1 MSRQQGRHILR
12 KLQQHHQIRIQHQP
26 ELRIHQLGERHT
38 LLRPQQELLQSRTQI
53 QRQRERHIHRQVGRR
68 KIQQLRIQS
77 RRRQELR
84 RHRQRHQKLLLVQ
97 RNLPRPPAFPSSC
110 RSFPWSSCS
119 HSLRGRHGGRL
130 CQRGDHHGDQ
140 EHDRELR
147 VHAHPLPPER

>member
-12 KLQQHHQIRIQHQP
+12 KLQQHHQIRIQHPQG
-26 ELRIHQLGERHT
+26 LRIHQLGERHI

-53 QRQRERHIHRQVGRR
+53 QHRRERHIHRQVGRR

-119 HSLRGRHGGRL
+119 HSLRGQHGVRPDQRGEQRGGRQL
-130 CQRGDHHGDQ
+130 DRG
-140 EHDRELR
+140 LR
-147 VHAHPLPPER
+147 VHARPLPPEQ